1 MITLNKRNI
10 LKKRTNRLGRKERE
24 SERKE
29 AGIIIFDNV
38 LYVDYKFS

>member
-1 MITLNKRNI
+1 MITLNRRNI

-29 AGIIIFDNV
+29 ADIIIYDNV